1 MLYDYFFHLLDSVP
15 TFNFLTIFLLIF
27 ILIHHLV
34 YNILK
39 KSLKYNLL
47 NYEKQSGILCNIME
61 VFVALFITFI
71 GLSALWR
78 KDVSLVNTDKHKPNP
93 QIMINLATMYVVKD
107 VVEIFVNKKIHTTT
121 VIHHVCVV
129 LAYFH
134 VIRVLSTDYNVEGI
148 FKCFIGYAGFTVL
161 NFPYK
166 IYLALRFFLTR
177 SSNINNY
184 CKRYTLY
191 HKLLCVCINFTWQTF
206 YFFKLLF
213 IFYGT
218 GYSIL
223 MLLLSLMF
231 YSLLMSA
238 WIVEECVVMDY
249 LRRP

>member
-1 MLYDYFFHLLDSVP
+1 MNSEMLYDYFFHLLDSIP

-27 ILIHHLV
+27 ILLHHLV

-39 KSLKYNLL
+39 KSLKYNFL

-71 GLSALWR
+71 GISALWR
-78 KDVSLVNTDKHKPNP
+78 KDVNTDKHKPNP

-107 VVEIFVNKKIHTTT
+107 VVEIFVNKKIHKTT
-121 VIHHVCVV
+121 VIHHICVV

-134 VIRVLSTDYNVEGI
+134 VIHALSTDYNVEGI

-184 CKRYTLY
+184 CKRYTLC

-206 YFFKLLF
+206 YFFSFSSSSMALAT
-213 IFYGT
+213 IFSCY
-218 GYSIL
+218 
-223 MLLLSLMF
+223 F
-231 YSLLMSA
+231 YH
-238 WIVEECVVMDY
+238 
-249 LRRP
+249 